1 MMPALQLLLSYG
13 AGLATGLTRF
23 LDPILAATAL
33 TGTSLLLLRYRPAP
47 ALWTLVALAG
57 LASGLLALHRDR
69 ATCTAR
75 LAPGPVELRVRLTE
89 PTFPDLPLAA
99 LRPLVHGC
107 TGELDARWP
116 STTIPAGTEGVARG
130 RWIPRAN
137 EMGKARG
144 MLLVQQ
150 FEPERFTPT
159 GPERLRNWIGAETRA
174 LFGNRAGT
182 VDALLLNRRGGMAPE
197 LRDRYARAGLVHI
210 LSISGFHVGVIVAWA
225 VMLAGLLTPRR
236 HLAAALGV
244 GVALGYVC
252 LIGWPPPAARAALLA
267 VLVAQARWRQ
277 RELLPLP
284 LLAVTGQVV
293 LLLDPW
299 AALDAGAWLS
309 VAALGGAL
317 VVTRWSDRRIGKGW
331 GWRMLAASLGATFAT
346 APITAALFGT
356 VSLAGL
362 ALNFVAVPLAAVV
375 VPGLILALV
384 ATALLPAAA
393 PPLAAGAGALLGL
406 LDQAAWWGGAWSGAV
421 TYQPIAPASAL
432 PWLGLLAVGWWC
444 ISDGARGAIALR
456 RGLLAVTIGIWGLAG
471 LEQARSIRAGGA
483 GLTLHF
489 LDVGQGDA
497 AVLRTPGGRWVLID
511 AGPRTERSDAGR
523 RVVAPFLARAR
534 APGIAVAVISHAHAD
549 HLGGLPAVLERF
561 PVGQVLE
568 PAELH
573 ADALYLEVLDQV
585 AASGVPWQGA
595 RDGIGFELDSVRFTV
610 LHPDTAWQEWQLDL
624 NEDSAV
630 LLVEYGGFRAIF
642 PGDAGLIAEARL
654 AGRVGP
660 VSVLKVGHHGSRS
673 ATGERWLEELQ
684 PAVALISSG
693 AGNRYGH
700 PHAEVVERLG
710 RHGTAVWR
718 TDQQGSITV
727 TTDGRRMTVAGRS
740 ENVTLP
746 VGSLRAAESPRDHH
760 RALHPG
766 PGGEVSRGDR

>member
-1 MMPALQLLLSYG
+1 
-13 AGLATGLTRF
+13 
-23 LDPILAATAL
+23 
-33 TGTSLLLLRYRPAP
+33 
-47 ALWTLVALAG
+47 
-57 LASGLLALHRDR
+57 
-69 ATCTAR
+69 
-75 LAPGPVELRVRLTE
+75 
-89 PTFPDLPLAA
+89 
-99 LRPLVHGC
+99 
-107 TGELDARWP
+107 
-116 STTIPAGTEGVARG
+116 
-130 RWIPRAN
+130 
-137 EMGKARG
+137 MGKARG

-159 GPERLRNWIGAETRA
+159 GPERLRNWIGTETRA
-174 LFGNRAGT
+174 LFGSRAGT
-182 VDALLLNRRGGMAPE
+182 VDALLLNRRGGMEPE
-197 LRDRYARAGLVHI
+197 LRDRYTRAGLVHI

-406 LDQAAWWGGAWSGAV
+406 LDQVAWWGGAWSGAV

-573 ADALYLEVLDQV
+573 ADALYLEGLDQV

-595 RDGIGFELDSVRFTV
+595 RDGIGCELDSVRFTV

-766 PGGEVSRGDR
+766 PGGEVPGGDR

>member
-1 MMPALQLLLSYG
+1 MMPALQLLLCYG
-13 AGLATGLTRF
+13 AGLATGLLRF
-23 LDPILAATAL
+23 LDPVLAAAAL
-33 TGTSLLLLRYRPAP
+33 AGTTSGLYRWRRPA
-47 ALWTLVALAG
+47 ALWPLVAFAG
-57 LASGLLALHRDR
+57 LASGLLAAHRDR
-69 ATCTAR
+69 STCTAR

-99 LRPLVHGC
+99 LRPLALGC
-107 TGELDARWP
+107 AGEVDARWP
-116 STTIPAGTEGVARG
+116 STSLPAGTEGVARG
-130 RWIPRAN
+130 RWIPREEAL
-137 EMGKARG
+137 GKARG

-159 GPERLRNWIGAETRA
+159 GPERLRNWIGTETRE
-174 LFGNRAGT
+174 LFGGRAGT
-182 VDALLLNRRGGMAPE
+182 VDALLLNRRGGMEPE

-236 HLAAALGV
+236 HLAAGLGV
-244 GVALGYVC
+244 GAALAYVC

-277 RELLPLP
+277 RELSPLP

-362 ALNFVAVPLAAVV
+362 VLNFVAVPLAAVV
-375 VPGLILALV
+375 VPGLILALA

-393 PPLAAGAGALLGL
+393 PPLAAGSGALLGL
-406 LDQAAWWGGAWSGAV
+406 LDQVAWWGGAWSGAV
-421 TYQPIAPASAL
+421 IYQPIAAASAL
-432 PWLGLLAVGWWC
+432 PWLGLLAVAWWC
-444 ISDGARGAIALR
+444 ISDGARGGIALR
-456 RGLLAVTIGIWGLAG
+456 RGLLAATLAIWGLAG
-471 LEQARSIRAGGA
+471 VEQARAIRAEGA

-573 ADALYLEVLDQV
+573 ADALYLEVLDRV

-595 RDGIGFELDSVRFTV
+595 RDGIGFELDSVRFTL
-610 LHPDTAWQEWQLDL
+610 LHPDTAWREWQLDL

-642 PGDAGLIAEARL
+642 PGDAGLVAEARL

-673 ATGERWLEELQ
+673 ATGERWLAELQ

-700 PHAEVVERLG
+700 PHAEVVARLG
-710 RHGTAVWR
+710 RHGVGVWR

-746 VGSLRAAESPRDHH
+746 VGSLRAAESARDHH

-766 PGGEVSRGDR
+766 PGGEVPGGDR